1 MIKIYCNICDKYR
14 KLKIYIFQ
22 KTLGLPIVCS
32 KYGHEYKQI
41 FKEKEST
48 EILKISRLIY
58 IIEESIRKY
67 IFTTEE
73 NISQ

>member
-41 FKEKEST
+41 FKEKG
-48 EILKISRLIY
+48 I
-58 IIEESIRKY
+58 
-67 IFTTEE
+67 
-73 NISQ
+73 N